1 MEKMKRIIIPLT
13 GFHCSEQEV
22 QLGHGFRIRRA
33 STEEKRMFR
42 RGGRKFVVQPK
53 RTFFV
58 VEKEVEKDHVV
69 DILKTFDLILL
80 GLDMIKG
87 YLITE
92 IPVTIFY
99 TEDAKPLVLTRSV
112 GLVGNVDCSLKKTEV
127 VQFIQ
132 LLEKLVDKRNV
143 LRVPLERF
151 IRAQKSVTSFK
162 SETVDSIIDLMI
174 AFEALILSGEKIR
187 GDQGKHIAIATSML
201 IGTDEKERLKIKEC
215 LKQAY
220 KSRNEIVHGTKG
232 LHLSSSEEENL
243 KSLAGEIST
252 YFKSALLKLL

>member
-1 MEKMKRIIIPLT
+1 MKRIVIPLT

-22 QLGHGFRIRRA
+22 QLAHGFRIRRA
-33 STEEKRMFR
+33 STEEKRIFR
-42 RGGRKFVVQPK
+42 RGDRNLVQPK
-53 RTFFV
+53 RTFYV
-58 VEKEVEKDHVV
+58 VEKDVEKDQVV

-80 GLDMIKG
+80 GLDMIKE

-99 TEDAKPLVLTRSV
+99 TDDAKPLVLTRSV
-112 GLVGNVDCSLKKTEV
+112 GLIGNVECSLKKTEV

-132 LLEKLVDKRNV
+132 IVEKLVDKRNV

-162 SETVDSIIDLMI
+162 SEIVDSIIDLMI

-187 GDQGKHIAIATSML
+187 GAQGKHIAIATSML
-201 IGTDEKERLKIKEC
+201 IGTDQKERSKIKEC

-220 KSRNEIVHGTKG
+220 NSRNEIVHGTKG
-232 LHLSSSEEENL
+232 LHLSSSEEEKL
-243 KSLAGEIST
+243 RSLESEISI
-252 YFKSALLKLL
+252 YFKRALLKLL